1 MEKKKEFQDY
11 LNLLGK
17 TKKEGNKIVAI
28 VMKANPFILVHLHLV
43 EKAFKENDILCK

>member
-1 MEKKKEFQDY
+1 MEKKKRISRLFEFI
-11 LNLLGK
+11 GK

-28 VMKANPFILVHLHLV
+28 VMKANHFILVHLHLV